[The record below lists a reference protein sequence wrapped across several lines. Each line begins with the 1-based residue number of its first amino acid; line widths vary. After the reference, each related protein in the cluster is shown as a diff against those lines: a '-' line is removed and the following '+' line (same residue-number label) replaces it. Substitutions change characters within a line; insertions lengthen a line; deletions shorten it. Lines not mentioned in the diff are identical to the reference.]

1 MCQALMV
8 LGLILQPV
16 YPQIWMGDSLPPVIA
31 QMEYDSVNSP
41 YIILEV
47 PEWLRLKDALEGSP
61 DICKKAVEATAETCK
76 EQTLK
81 LVEAEK
87 KRDATAAAID
97 AYQIQL
103 KDKDKLI
110 LQQSDLIKERDQQLK
125 IWKIGGISVG
135 ALAVTVSSI
144 LIVKAAK

>member
-1 MCQALMV
+1 MSALMI
-8 LGLILQPV
+8 LGLILQPIQ
-16 YPQIWMGDSLPPVIA
+16 PQIWMGDSLPPVKGM
-31 QMEYDSVNSP
+31 MEYDAVNSP

-61 DICKKAVEATAETCK
+61 DICEKAVEATAETCR

-87 KRDATAAAID
+87 KRDAAKGVID

-110 LQQSDLIKERDQQLK
+110 LQQTAEIAKRDK
-125 IWKIGGISVG
+125 ILKIGGVSAG
-135 ALAVTVSSI
+135 ATILTLASI
-144 LIVKAAK
+144 LIVKAVK

>member
-1 MCQALMV
+1 MSALMI
-8 LGLILQPV
+8 LGLILQPIQ
-16 YPQIWMGDSLPPVIA
+16 PQIWMGDSLPPVRGMI
-31 QMEYDSVNSP
+31 EYDAVNSP

-61 DICKKAVEATAETCK
+61 DICEKAVKATAETCK

-87 KRDATAAAID
+87 KRDAAKGVID

-103 KDKDKLI
+103 KDKDQLI
-110 LQQSDLIKERDQQLK
+110 LQQTAEIAKRDK
-125 IWKIGGISVG
+125 ILKIGGVSAG
-135 ALAVTVSSI
+135 ATILTLASI
-144 LIVKAAK
+144 LIVKAVR

>member
-1 MCQALMV
+1 MSALMI
-8 LGLILQPV
+8 LGLILQPIQ
-16 YPQIWMGDSLPPVIA
+16 PQIWMGDSLPPVKGM
-31 QMEYDSVNSP
+31 MEYDAVNSP

-61 DICKKAVEATAETCK
+61 DICEKAVEATAETCK

-87 KRDATAAAID
+87 KRDAAKGVID

-110 LQQSDLIKERDQQLK
+110 LQQTAEIAKRDK
-125 IWKIGGISVG
+125 ILKIGGVSAG
-135 ALAVTVSSI
+135 ATILTLASI
-144 LIVKAAK
+144 LIVKAVK

>member
-1 MCQALMV
+1 MQALMI
-8 LGLILQPV
+8 LGLILQPIQ
-16 YPQIWMGDSLPPVIA
+16 PQIWMGDSLPPVKGMI
-31 QMEYDSVNSP
+31 EYDAVNSP

-61 DICKKAVEATAETCK
+61 DICEKAVEATAKTCK

-87 KRDATAAAID
+87 KRDAAKGVID
-97 AYQIQL
+97 AYQLQL

-110 LQQSDLIKERDQQLK
+110 LQQSAQIEKRDK
-125 IWKIGGISVG
+125 ILKIGGISAG
-135 ALAVTVSSI
+135 ALVLTLSSI
-144 LIVKAAK
+144 LIVKAVR

>member
-1 MCQALMV
+1 
-8 LGLILQPV
+8 
-16 YPQIWMGDSLPPVIA
+16 MGDSLPPVKGMI
-31 QMEYDSVNSP
+31 EYDAVNSP

-61 DICKKAVEATAETCK
+61 DICEKAVEATAETCK

-87 KRDATAAAID
+87 KRDAAKGVID
-97 AYQIQL
+97 AYQLQL

-110 LQQSDLIKERDQQLK
+110 LQQSAQIEKRDK
-125 IWKIGGISVG
+125 ILKIGGISAG
-135 ALAVTVSSI
+135 ALVLTLSSI
-144 LIVKAAK
+144 LIVKAVR

>member
-1 MCQALMV
+1 MSALMI
-8 LGLILQPV
+8 LGLILQPIQ
-16 YPQIWMGDSLPPVIA
+16 PQIWMGDSLPPVKGM
-31 QMEYDSVNSP
+31 MEYDAVNSP

-87 KRDATAAAID
+87 KRDAARGVIE

-103 KDKDKLI
+103 KDRDKLI
-110 LQQSDLIKERDQQLK
+110 LQQSAMIAKRDRVL
-125 IWKIGGISVG
+125 KIGGISAG
-135 ALAVTVSSI
+135 ALVLTLSSI
-144 LIVKAAK
+144 LIVKAVQ

>member
-1 MCQALMV
+1 MSALMI
-8 LGLILQPV
+8 LGLILQPIQ
-16 YPQIWMGDSLPPVIA
+16 PQIWMGDSLPPVKGM
-31 QMEYDSVNSP
+31 MEYDAVNSP

-87 KRDATAAAID
+87 KRDAARGGIE

-103 KDKDKLI
+103 KDRDKLI
-110 LQQSDLIKERDQQLK
+110 LQQSAMIAKRDRVL
-125 IWKIGGISVG
+125 KIGGISAG
-135 ALAVTVSSI
+135 ALVLTLSSI
-144 LIVKAAK
+144 LIVKAVQ